1 MGGGVIGAACAYELA
16 RAGAT
21 VTLLER
27 EELAAGASG
36 RNNGLWV
43 TPTDPQLLPMARA
56 SLRRYL
62 ELVEGSPIPYRLD
75 RESDRA
81 LAVALDEDE
90 MALERAPTIPTAPRA
105 WRWRS
110 SRRRTP
116 STSNPRSHPRSSAA
130 GSSTTATGSPRQLS
144 PSPSR

>member
-1 MGGGVIGAACAYELA
+1 MGGGIVGAACAYELA
-16 RAGAT
+16 RAGAS

-43 TPTDPQLLPMARA
+43 TPTDLQLLPMARA
-56 SLRRYL
+56 SLGRYL
-62 ELVEGSPIPYRLD
+62 ELVDDSPVPYRLD
-75 RESDRA
+75 RDPIGL

-90 MALERAPTIPTAPRA
+90 MALGARAHDPYRA
-105 WRWRS
+105 AGVEVEKL
-110 SRRRTP
+110 RRRTP
-116 STSNPRSHPRSSAA
+116 SASNPRSHPRSSAA
-130 GSSTTATGSPRQLS
+130 GSSTTAIGSPRRPS